1 MGWGGRGG
9 GVRDGVGRT
18 GKEGR
23 GGGVKRTGRRGKE
36 DGEEG

>member
-18 GKEGR
+18 G
-23 GGGVKRTGRRGKE
+23 RRGKGWGGE
-36 DGEEG
+36 DG